1 MKPNTCL
8 VVDVWEGQLEIDE
21 AVLKANGVAG
31 IGIRLNDMNGGHHM
45 DTNFTNQWAQAKVF
59 VRFPYFV
66 YNPWVNGQANYDWLL
81 ANIPAEA
88 KSVAVDMEVRYPG
101 YPASTY
107 AAEFAKFMTLA
118 TKKWKV
124 IIYTAQWFLP
134 YLSYWPKTDYWW
146 AQYPDPN
153 TYFKGCTTWDDL
165 KTRLDDDKL
174 NTPFNARYCPGT
186 IKMWQFSGDYLILPG
201 TVRDIDVNL
210 FFGTAQQLS
219 DYFLSVPQGTPA
231 PDPIPNP
238 PPTPTPDPAEPVFE
252 KSFLYTF
259 AANNFY
265 RRPGNGPLTMPM
277 SRQTKLGDNITR
289 YLWAALRPTLLR
301 LNYRHPDMLDL
312 ISAPDW
318 GPSKGLD
325 GPYIRWIGLLWPG
338 RNIVKVGEVVDY
350 KGEKWGKVMGVALDK
365 LSTLDQY
372 DTPHLVHEV
381 FDYHNTKGYG
391 VRAKRTWVP
400 IMGGPWWAQME
411 RLVSV
416 DAQLPKKVRITAF
429 PRLRV
434 RASADTNSE
443 IVDYVYYNSEQTVIS
458 VKIGSGGI
466 WGQINKGWIALR
478 HYDTNWTSWII

>member
-1 MKPNTCL
+1 MKANTCL

-31 IGIRLNDMNGGHHM
+31 IGIRLNSMSGGHHM
-45 DTNFTNQWAQAKVF
+45 DTNFTNQWAQAKAF

-66 YNPWVNGQANYDWLL
+66 YNPWVDGQANYDWLL
-81 ANIPAEA
+81 ANCPSEV

-101 YPASTY
+101 YSASTY
-107 AAEFAKFMTLA
+107 AAEFAKFMALA
-118 TKKWKV
+118 NKKWKL

-146 AQYPDPN
+146 AQYPDPA
-153 TYFKGCTTWDDL
+153 TYFSGCSTWDDL

-174 NTPFNARYCPGT
+174 KTAFNARYCPGT
-186 IKMWQFSGDYLILPG
+186 IKMWQFSGDYLALPG
-201 TVRDIDVNL
+201 TLRDIDVNL
-210 FFGTAQQLS
+210 FYGDAKAIS
-219 DYFLSVPQGTPA
+219 DYFLSVPDGSTTPP
-231 PDPIPNP
+231 PDPG
-238 PPTPTPDPAEPVFE
+238 PDPDPGDAVFE
-252 KSFLYTF
+252 KSNLYTF
-259 AANNFY
+259 AANNYY
-265 RRPGNGPLTMPM
+265 RRPGDGPLTMPM

-301 LNYRHPDMLDL
+301 LNARHPDMLDL

-325 GPYIRWIGLLWPG
+325 GPYIRWIGLVWPG
-338 RNIVKVGEVVDY
+338 RNIVQVNEIVDY
-350 KGEKWGKVMGVALDK
+350 RGEKWGKVWGVPLDK

-381 FDYHNTKGYG
+381 FEYNRSNGFG
-391 VRAKRTWVP
+391 PRAKRTWVP
-400 IMGGPWWAQME
+400 VMGGPWWAQMS

-416 DAQLPKKVRITAF
+416 DMQLPKKVKVTAF
-429 PRLRV
+429 PSLRV
-434 RASADTNSE
+434 RADADSKSE
-443 IVDYVYYNSEQTVIS
+443 IVGHVYYNSEQTVIS

-466 WGQINKGWIALR
+466 WGRINTGWIALR
-478 HYDTNWTSWII
+478 HYDVNWTSWII